1 MENAPFTTPPFPSP
15 SASDPVTKLQIGI
28 NNTFY
33 LVTDA
38 VVEMTE
44 RAPPCD
50 VSGRITPSSESL
62 PSSEFTE
69 EQLKEWVAKLS
80 DDVGLLLEMTGD
92 EVDKLPTSTRSKVSE
107 HLVSLKFCSRTTSC
121 KHADLYVFVPKLH
134 SVSSLTENGSCHFP
148 SLIKHPWLLRAFD
161 ECCRFTIVRDY
172 SDVFLAFAL

>member
-92 EVDKLPTSTRSKVSE
+92 EVDKLPTSTRSKEQLAAEVQRLHRLNE
-107 HLVSLKFCSRTTSC
+107 EA
-121 KHADLYVFVPKLH
+121 ADELIQCQRDVAGLY
-134 SVSSLTENGSCHFP
+134 EM
-148 SLIKHPWLLRAFD
+148 
-161 ECCRFTIVRDY
+161 VRD
-172 SDVFLAFAL
+172 SMRNIVTRTQAENTKMSRQQDGDWNLEDDDEDTGGEE